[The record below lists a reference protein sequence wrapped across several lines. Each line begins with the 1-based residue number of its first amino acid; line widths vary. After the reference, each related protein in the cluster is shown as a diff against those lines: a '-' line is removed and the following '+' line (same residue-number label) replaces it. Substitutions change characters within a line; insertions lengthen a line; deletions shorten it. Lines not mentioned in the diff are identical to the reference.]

1 VCGKFLEEIKFGWA
15 LVAGYSGMKGD
26 RDKELVLTEARA
38 MVVREYLA
46 ENFRLDDTRIKTIGE
61 GKTEQAADGKI
72 QILVYPVGA
81 AAPPS
86 QNQSH

>member
-1 VCGKFLEEIKFGWA
+1 
-15 LVAGYSGMKGD
+15 
-26 RDKELVLTEARA
+26 